1 MICIESFNFY
11 CLSNIVLFQVE
22 VDTGATRS
30 VVGGQ
35 TIRLVDDVFSRT
47 CQAINDVR
55 GTVRVLAAKLIGE
68 MKGVSQGYLEQV
80 ILASYWSILLILSS
94 HWSIF

>member
-1 MICIESFNFY
+1 M
-11 CLSNIVLFQVE
+11 FQVE

-55 GTVRVLAAKLIGE
+55 ETVRVLAAKLIGE

-80 ILASYWSILLILSS
+80 ILASYWSIISILSS
-94 HWSIF
+94 HWSFSLRPWTRS